1 MKRFNAEGEGAISD
15 IYPRTAALI
24 LHVSRLSLKGVHV
37 VIVGCGRVG
46 STLAIELIAS
56 GHTVA
61 VIDRKPDAFKRL
73 GENFSGLTIAGIGF
87 DRDVLLEAGIEKAQA
102 VAAVTNGDNSNI
114 LIARVA
120 REKFGIEKVVA
131 RIYDP
136 KRAEIYERLG
146 VATVATVKWTSERI
160 LRRILPDVSGIE
172 WTDPSSNVVLIERG
186 FPNSLVGKKI
196 ADIELSGARISALR
210 RLGSAIVPDE
220 NTIIQQGDVGYFIV
234 EVNLLNKLDTLLKQG
249 SS

>member
-1 MKRFNAEGEGAISD
+1 M
-15 IYPRTAALI
+15 
-24 LHVSRLSLKGVHV
+24 HV

-87 DRDVLLEAGIEKAQA
+87 DRDLLQEAGIERAQA

-146 VATVATVKWTSERI
+146 IATVATVKWTSERI
-160 LRRILPDVSGIE
+160 LRRILPDISSVE
-172 WTDPSSNVVLIERG
+172 WTDPSSNVVLIERE
-186 FPNSLVGKKI
+186 FPNSLAGKKVFE
-196 ADIELSGARISALR
+196 IELSGARISALR
-210 RLGSAIVPDE
+210 RLGTAVIPDE
-220 NTIIQQGDVGYFIV
+220 NTIVQQGDVGYFAV
-234 EVNLLNKLDTLLKQG
+234 EIGSLDKLNSLLKQG
-249 SS
+249 TS

>member
-1 MKRFNAEGEGAISD
+1 M
-15 IYPRTAALI
+15 
-24 LHVSRLSLKGVHV
+24 HV

-46 STLAIELIAS
+46 STLAVGLVAG

-61 VIDRKPDAFKRL
+61 VIDRKPESFTRL
-73 GENFSGLTIAGIGF
+73 GEKFGGTTVAGIGF

-146 VATVATVKWTSERI
+146 ISTVATVKWTSERI
-160 LRRILPDVSGIE
+160 LRRILPDLPAVE
-172 WTDPSSNVVLIERG
+172 WTDPSSNVVLVERE
-186 FPNSLVGKKI
+186 FPNSLVGRRV
-196 ADIELSGARISALR
+196 IELDIPGVRLSAVR
-210 RLGSAIVPDE
+210 RLGVALIPDSQ
-220 NTIIQQGDVGYFIV
+220 TLVQQSDVGYFAV
-234 EVNLLNKLDTLLKQG
+234 GTDALKNLDKHLARG

>member
-1 MKRFNAEGEGAISD
+1 MLRA
-15 IYPRTAALI
+15 
-24 LHVSRLSLKGVHV
+24 VHV

-46 STLAIELIAS
+46 STLALELIAS

-61 VIDRKPDAFKRL
+61 VIDRKSDAFKRL

-87 DRDVLLEAGIEKAQA
+87 DRDVLLEAGIDRAQA

-160 LRRILPDVSGIE
+160 LRRILPDISSVE
-172 WTDPSSNVVLIERG
+172 WTDPSSNVVLIERE
-186 FPNSLVGKKI
+186 FPNSLVGKKATEI
-196 ADIELSGARISALR
+196 LLASACISAIR
-210 RLGSAIVPDE
+210 RLGTAVIPDE
-220 NTIIQQGDVGYFIV
+220 KTIVQQGDVGYFMV
-234 EVNLLNKLDTLLKQG
+234 EINSLNQLNDLLKQG
-249 SS
+249 AS

>member
-1 MKRFNAEGEGAISD
+1 MLRA
-15 IYPRTAALI
+15 
-24 LHVSRLSLKGVHV
+24 VHV

-46 STLAIELIAS
+46 STLALELIAS

-61 VIDRKPDAFKRL
+61 VIDRKSDAFKRL

-87 DRDVLLEAGIEKAQA
+87 DRDVLLEAGIDRAQA

-160 LRRILPDVSGIE
+160 LRRILPDISSVE
-172 WTDPSSNVVLIERG
+172 WTDPSSNVVLIERE
-186 FPNSLVGKKI
+186 FPNSLVGKKATEI
-196 ADIELSGARISALR
+196 LLASACISAIR
-210 RLGSAIVPDE
+210 RLGTAVIPDE
-220 NTIIQQGDVGYFIV
+220 KTIVQQGDVGYFMV
-234 EVNLLNKLDTLLKQG
+234 EINSLNQLDDLLKQG
-249 SS
+249 AS

>member
-1 MKRFNAEGEGAISD
+1 M
-15 IYPRTAALI
+15 
-24 LHVSRLSLKGVHV
+24 LKSVHV

-46 STLAIELIAS
+46 STLALELVAV

-87 DRDVLLEAGIEKAQA
+87 DRDLLQEAGIERAQA

-146 VATVATVKWTSERI
+146 IATVATVKWTSERI
-160 LRRILPDVSGIE
+160 LRRILPDISSVE
-172 WTDPSSNVVLIERG
+172 WTDPSSNVVLIERE
-186 FPNSLVGKKI
+186 FPNSLAGKKVI
-196 ADIELSGARISALR
+196 EIELSGARISALR
-210 RLGSAIVPDE
+210 RLGTAVIPDE
-220 NTIIQQGDVGYFIV
+220 NTIVQQGDVGYFAV
-234 EVNLLNKLDTLLKQG
+234 EIGSLDKLNSLLKQG
-249 SS
+249 TS

>member
-1 MKRFNAEGEGAISD
+1 M
-15 IYPRTAALI
+15 
-24 LHVSRLSLKGVHV
+24 HV

-46 STLAIELIAS
+46 STLAVGLVAG

-61 VIDRKPDAFKRL
+61 VIDRKPESFTRL
-73 GENFSGLTIAGIGF
+73 GEKFGGTTVAGIGF

-146 VATVATVKWTSERI
+146 ISTVATVKWTSERI
-160 LRRILPDVSGIE
+160 LRRILPDLPAVE
-172 WTDPSSNVVLIERG
+172 WTDPSSNVVLVERE
-186 FPNSLVGKKI
+186 FPNNLVGRRV
-196 ADIELSGARISALR
+196 IELDIPGVRLSAVR
-210 RLGSAIVPDE
+210 RLGVALIPDSQ
-220 NTIIQQGDVGYFIV
+220 TLVQQSDVGYFAV
-234 EVNLLNKLDTLLKQG
+234 GKDALKNLDKHLAKG
-249 SS
+249 SL

>member
-1 MKRFNAEGEGAISD
+1 M
-15 IYPRTAALI
+15 
-24 LHVSRLSLKGVHV
+24 HV

-46 STLAIELIAS
+46 STLAVGLVAG

-61 VIDRKPDAFKRL
+61 VIDRKPESFTRL
-73 GENFSGLTIAGIGF
+73 GEKFGGTTVAGIGF

-146 VATVATVKWTSERI
+146 ISTVATVKWTSERI
-160 LRRILPDVSGIE
+160 LRRILPDLPAVE
-172 WTDPSSNVVLIERG
+172 WTDPSSNVVLVERE
-186 FPNSLVGKKI
+186 FPNNLVGRRV
-196 ADIELSGARISALR
+196 IELDIPGVRLSAVR
-210 RLGSAIVPDE
+210 RLGVALIPDSQ
-220 NTIIQQGDVGYFIV
+220 TLVQQSDVGYFAV
-234 EVNLLNKLDTLLKQG
+234 GTDALKNLDKHLAKG
-249 SS
+249 SL

>member
-1 MKRFNAEGEGAISD
+1 M
-15 IYPRTAALI
+15 
-24 LHVSRLSLKGVHV
+24 LKSVHV

-46 STLAIELIAS
+46 STLALELVAV

-87 DRDVLLEAGIEKAQA
+87 DRDVLQEAGIERAQA

-120 REKFGIEKVVA
+120 REKFGIERVVA

-146 VATVATVKWTSERI
+146 IATVATVKWTSERI
-160 LRRILPDVSGIE
+160 LRRILPDISSVE
-172 WTDPSSNVVLIERG
+172 WTDPSSNVVLIERE
-186 FPNSLVGKKI
+186 FPNSLAGKKVFE
-196 ADIELSGARISALR
+196 IELSGARISALR
-210 RLGSAIVPDE
+210 RLGTAVIPDE
-220 NTIIQQGDVGYFIV
+220 NTIVQQGDVGYFAV
-234 EVNLLNKLDTLLKQG
+234 EIGSLDKLNSLLKQG
-249 SS
+249 TS

>member
-1 MKRFNAEGEGAISD
+1 M
-15 IYPRTAALI
+15 
-24 LHVSRLSLKGVHV
+24 LKSVHV

-46 STLAIELIAS
+46 STLALELVAV

-87 DRDVLLEAGIEKAQA
+87 DRDVLQEAGIEKAQA

-146 VATVATVKWTSERI
+146 IATVATVKWTSERI
-160 LRRILPDVSGIE
+160 LRRILPDISSVE
-172 WTDPSSNVVLIERG
+172 WTDPSSNVVLIERE
-186 FPNSLVGKKI
+186 FPNSLAGKKVFK
-196 ADIELSGARISALR
+196 IELSGARISALR
-210 RLGSAIVPDE
+210 RLGTAVIPDE
-220 NTIIQQGDVGYFIV
+220 NTIVQQGDVGYFAV
-234 EVNLLNKLDTLLKQG
+234 EIGSLDKLNSLLKQG
-249 SS
+249 TS

>member
-1 MKRFNAEGEGAISD
+1 MLRA
-15 IYPRTAALI
+15 
-24 LHVSRLSLKGVHV
+24 VHV

-46 STLAIELIAS
+46 STLALELIAS

-61 VIDRKPDAFKRL
+61 VIDRKSDAFKRL

-87 DRDVLLEAGIEKAQA
+87 DRDVLLEAGIDRAQA

-136 KRAEIYERLG
+136 KSAEIYERLG

-160 LRRILPDVSGIE
+160 LRRILPDISSVE
-172 WTDPSSNVVLIERG
+172 WTDPSSNVVLIERE
-186 FPNSLVGKKI
+186 FPNSLVGKKATEI
-196 ADIELSGARISALR
+196 LLASACISAIR
-210 RLGSAIVPDE
+210 RLGTAVIPDE
-220 NTIIQQGDVGYFIV
+220 KTIVQQGDVGYFMV
-234 EVNLLNKLDTLLKQG
+234 EINSLNQLNDLLKQG
-249 SS
+249 AS

>member
-1 MKRFNAEGEGAISD
+1 MLKR
-15 IYPRTAALI
+15 
-24 LHVSRLSLKGVHV
+24 VHV

-46 STLAIELIAS
+46 STLALELVAI

-87 DRDVLLEAGIEKAQA
+87 DRDLLQEAGIERAQA

-146 VATVATVKWTSERI
+146 IATVATVKWTSERI
-160 LRRILPDVSGIE
+160 LRRILPDISSVE
-172 WTDPSSNVVLIERG
+172 WTDPSSNVVLIERE
-186 FPNSLVGKKI
+186 FPNSLAGKKVFE
-196 ADIELSGARISALR
+196 IELSGARISALR
-210 RLGSAIVPDE
+210 RLGTAVIPDE
-220 NTIIQQGDVGYFIV
+220 NTIVQQGDVGYFAV
-234 EVNLLNKLDTLLKQG
+234 EIGSLDKLNSLLKQG
-249 SS
+249 TA

>member
-1 MKRFNAEGEGAISD
+1 MLRD
-15 IYPRTAALI
+15 
-24 LHVSRLSLKGVHV
+24 VHV

-46 STLAIELIAS
+46 STLALELIAS

-61 VIDRKPDAFKRL
+61 VIDRKSDAFKRL

-160 LRRILPDVSGIE
+160 LRRILPDTSSVE
-172 WTDPSSNVVLIERG
+172 WTDPSSNVVLIERE
-186 FPNSLVGKKI
+186 FPNSLVGKKATEI
-196 ADIELSGARISALR
+196 LLASACISAIR
-210 RLGSAIVPDE
+210 RLGTAVIPDE
-220 NTIIQQGDVGYFIV
+220 KTIVQQGDVGYFMV
-234 EVNLLNKLDTLLKQG
+234 EINSLNQLDDLLKQG
-249 SS
+249 AS

>member
-1 MKRFNAEGEGAISD
+1 M
-15 IYPRTAALI
+15 
-24 LHVSRLSLKGVHV
+24 HV

-46 STLAIELIAS
+46 STLALELIAS

-61 VIDRKPDAFKRL
+61 VIDRKSDAFKRL

-87 DRDVLLEAGIEKAQA
+87 DRDVLLEAGIDRAQA

-160 LRRILPDVSGIE
+160 LRRILPDISSVE
-172 WTDPSSNVVLIERG
+172 WTDPSSNVVLIERE
-186 FPNSLVGKKI
+186 FPNSLVGKKATEI
-196 ADIELSGARISALR
+196 LLANACISAIR
-210 RLGSAIVPDE
+210 RLGTAVIPDE
-220 NTIIQQGDVGYFIV
+220 KTIVQQGDVGYFMV
-234 EVNLLNKLDTLLKQG
+234 EINSLNQLDDLLKQG
-249 SS
+249 AS

>member
-1 MKRFNAEGEGAISD
+1 M
-15 IYPRTAALI
+15 
-24 LHVSRLSLKGVHV
+24 LKSVHV

-46 STLAIELIAS
+46 STLALELVAV

-87 DRDVLLEAGIEKAQA
+87 DRDLLQEAGIEKAQA

-146 VATVATVKWTSERI
+146 IATVATVKWTSERI
-160 LRRILPDVSGIE
+160 LRRILPDISSVE
-172 WTDPSSNVVLIERG
+172 WTDPSSNVVLIERE
-186 FPNSLVGKKI
+186 FPNSLAGKKI
-196 ADIELSGARISALR
+196 IEIELSGARISALR
-210 RLGSAIVPDE
+210 RLGTAVIPDE
-220 NTIIQQGDVGYFIV
+220 NTIVQQGDVGYFAV
-234 EVNLLNKLDTLLKQG
+234 EIGSLDKLNSLLKQG
-249 SS
+249 TS

>member
-1 MKRFNAEGEGAISD
+1 M
-15 IYPRTAALI
+15 
-24 LHVSRLSLKGVHV
+24 LKSVHV

-46 STLAIELIAS
+46 STLALELVAI

-87 DRDVLLEAGIEKAQA
+87 DRDLLQEAGIERAQA

-146 VATVATVKWTSERI
+146 IATVATVKWTSERI
-160 LRRILPDVSGIE
+160 LRRILPDISSVE
-172 WTDPSSNVVLIERG
+172 WTDPSSNVVLIERE
-186 FPNSLVGKKI
+186 FPNSLAGKKVI
-196 ADIELSGARISALR
+196 EIELSGARISALR
-210 RLGSAIVPDE
+210 RLGTAVIPDE
-220 NTIIQQGDVGYFIV
+220 NTIVQQGDVGYFAV
-234 EVNLLNKLDTLLKQG
+234 EIGSLDKLNSLLKQG
-249 SS
+249 TS

>member
-1 MKRFNAEGEGAISD
+1 MKRFSAEGEGAISD
-15 IYPRTAALI
+15 VYPRTVALI

-46 STLAIELIAS
+46 STLALELITS

>member
-1 MKRFNAEGEGAISD
+1 M
-15 IYPRTAALI
+15 
-24 LHVSRLSLKGVHV
+24 HV

-46 STLAIELIAS
+46 STLALELIAS

-61 VIDRKPDAFKRL
+61 VIDRKSDAFKRL

-87 DRDVLLEAGIEKAQA
+87 DRDVLLEAGIDRAQA

-160 LRRILPDVSGIE
+160 LRRILPDISSVE
-172 WTDPSSNVVLIERG
+172 WTDPSSNVVLIERE
-186 FPNSLVGKKI
+186 FPNSLVGKKATEI
-196 ADIELSGARISALR
+196 LLASACISAIR
-210 RLGSAIVPDE
+210 RLGTAVIPDE
-220 NTIIQQGDVGYFIV
+220 KTIVQQGDVGYFMV
-234 EVNLLNKLDTLLKQG
+234 EINSLNQLDSLLKQG
-249 SS
+249 TS

>member
-1 MKRFNAEGEGAISD
+1 MIRA
-15 IYPRTAALI
+15 
-24 LHVSRLSLKGVHV
+24 VHV

-46 STLAIELIAS
+46 STLALELPAI

-87 DRDVLLEAGIEKAQA
+87 DRDVLLEAGIDRAQA

-160 LRRILPDVSGIE
+160 LRRILPDISSVE
-172 WTDPSSNVVLIERG
+172 WTDPSSNVVLIERE
-186 FPNSLVGKKI
+186 FPNSLVGKKATEI
-196 ADIELSGARISALR
+196 LLASACISAIR
-210 RLGSAIVPDE
+210 RLGTAVIPDE
-220 NTIIQQGDVGYFIV
+220 KTIVQQGDVGYFMV
-234 EVNLLNKLDTLLKQG
+234 EINSLNQLNDLLKQG
-249 SS
+249 AS

>member
-1 MKRFNAEGEGAISD
+1 
-15 IYPRTAALI
+15 
-24 LHVSRLSLKGVHV
+24 
-37 VIVGCGRVG
+37 
-46 STLAIELIAS
+46 
-56 GHTVA
+56 

-87 DRDVLLEAGIEKAQA
+87 DRDLLQEAGIERAQA

-146 VATVATVKWTSERI
+146 IATVATVKWTSERI
-160 LRRILPDVSGIE
+160 LRRILPDISSVE
-172 WTDPSSNVVLIERG
+172 WTDPSSNVVLIERE
-186 FPNSLVGKKI
+186 FPNSLAGKKVI
-196 ADIELSGARISALR
+196 EIELSGARISALR
-210 RLGSAIVPDE
+210 RLGTAVIPDE
-220 NTIIQQGDVGYFIV
+220 NTIVQQGDVGYFAV
-234 EVNLLNKLDTLLKQG
+234 EIGSLDKLNSLLKQG
-249 SS
+249 TS

>member
-1 MKRFNAEGEGAISD
+1 M
-15 IYPRTAALI
+15 
-24 LHVSRLSLKGVHV
+24 LKSVHV

-46 STLAIELIAS
+46 STLALELVAV

-87 DRDVLLEAGIEKAQA
+87 DRDVLQEAGIEKAQA

-146 VATVATVKWTSERI
+146 IATVATVKWTSERI
-160 LRRILPDVSGIE
+160 LRRILPDISSVE
-172 WTDPSSNVVLIERG
+172 WTDPSSNVVLIERE
-186 FPNSLVGKKI
+186 FPNSLAGKKVFE
-196 ADIELSGARISALR
+196 IELSGARISALR
-210 RLGSAIVPDE
+210 RLGTAVIPDE
-220 NTIIQQGDVGYFIV
+220 NTIVQQGDVGYFAV
-234 EVNLLNKLDTLLKQG
+234 EIGSLDKLNSLLKQG
-249 SS
+249 TS

>member
-1 MKRFNAEGEGAISD
+1 MIRA
-15 IYPRTAALI
+15 
-24 LHVSRLSLKGVHV
+24 VHV

-46 STLAIELIAS
+46 STLALELTAI

-61 VIDRKPDAFKRL
+61 VIDRKPDAFMRL

-160 LRRILPDVSGIE
+160 LRRILPDTSSVE
-172 WTDPSSNVVLIERG
+172 WTDPSSNVVLIERE
-186 FPNSLVGKKI
+186 FPNSLVGKKATEI
-196 ADIELSGARISALR
+196 VLASACISAIR
-210 RLGSAIVPDE
+210 RLGTAFIPDE
-220 NTIIQQGDVGYFIV
+220 KTIVQQGDVGYFMV
-234 EVNLLNKLDTLLKQG
+234 EINSLNQLDDLLKQG
-249 SS
+249 A